1 MLPRTLTLSTR
12 APSLSAVGSLAM
24 KGAPAALASGPRSA
38 PAPNRTSALA
48 RATQSTHVPARFYA
62 TPATKKVVKSTI
74 EKIESN
80 PDMFCFQCE
89 QTEDTTGCTKVGV
102 CGKTPEVAA
111 MQDYTV
117 HMLKVLSSI
126 AHENRVQFGIDD
138 MATNT
143 FTIRAMF
150 ATLTN
155 VNFDAS
161 RFQEILTQCSRYI
174 QRHMHI
180 YEANCQE
187 NGVPVGLRHLLQPL
201 WKPTLDRHDNL
212 TIPELVARGNAVGI
226 VKRMNSFAPDF
237 RNQLALQELI
247 VYGIKGSCAY
257 AEHAEILS
265 ATDPKVFAFVHEALG
280 YLTKEEANRDIDALF
295 ALAMRVGENNL
306 LTMEVLDRGNTTRFG
321 HPVPTKCLITP
332 VKGKAILVS
341 GHDFAD
347 LESILQ
353 QTQGTGINVY
363 THGEMLPAHGYPK
376 LKSQYPHL
384 VANFGG
390 AWYEQR
396 QEFAKFKGAIVMTT
410 NCLSEPRA
418 SYINRLFTTG
428 TVGWPNVRHI
438 RNRDF
443 SEVIDCALKT
453 EGFAET
459 VEPAKYVNVGYA
471 RNAVISNADK
481 IVEAVKSGAISRFF
495 VIGGCD
501 GHERG
506 RSYFT
511 DLATNTPS
519 DSVILTQGCG
529 KFRFNRTEMAQQE
542 VIPGLPRVLDMGQ
555 CNDSYSSIRV
565 AQALAQ
571 HMTAGDIGKLP
582 LSFAISWL
590 EQKAVAVLLTLLYL
604 GVRNIR
610 LGPNLPA
617 FLTPQVL
624 QVLVDKFQIKP
635 ISSVETD
642 LPNMLENQ

>member
-1 MLPRTLTLSTR
+1 MLPRVLTSSTR
-12 APSLSAVGSLAM
+12 ISTFTSM
-24 KGAPAALASGPRSA
+24 AALARKSGPARRAIATSNGKTAAPRISRSA
-38 PAPNRTSALA
+38 AVQARNFAAPS
-48 RATQSTHVPARFYA
+48 SS
-62 TPATKKVVKSTI
+62 KKVVKTTQ
-74 EKIESN
+74 EKIDSN

-111 MQDYTV
+111 LQDYTV
-117 HMLKVLSSI
+117 HMLKVLSTI
-126 AHENRVQFGIDD
+126 AHENRVRFGIDD
-138 MATNT
+138 MATNVY
-143 FTIRAMF
+143 TIRAMF
-150 ATLTN
+150 STLTN
-155 VNFDAS
+155 VNFDS
-161 RFQEILTQCSRYI
+161 IRFQEILVQCSRYI

-180 YEANCQE
+180 YESNCKE
-187 NGVPVGLRHLLQPL
+187 KGMEVGLRHLMQPL
-201 WKPTLDRHDNL
+201 WKPALDAHDGL
-212 TIPELVARGNAVGI
+212 SIPELVARGNAVGI

-257 AEHAEILS
+257 AEHAEILAS
-265 ATDPKVFAFVHEALG
+265 TDPKVFAFVHEALG
-280 YLTKEEANRDIDALF
+280 YLTLEESNRDIDALF
-295 ALAMRVGENNL
+295 NLAMRVGENNL
-306 LTMEVLDRGNTTRFG
+306 LTMEVLDRGNTTKFG
-321 HPVPTKCLITP
+321 HPVPTKARITP
-332 VKGKAILVS
+332 VKGKSILVS

-376 LKSQYPHL
+376 LKNQYPHL

-453 EGFAET
+453 EGFEET
-459 VEPAKYVNVGYA
+459 VEPAKFVNVGYA
-471 RNAVISNADK
+471 RNTVISNADK
-481 IVEAVKSGAISRFF
+481 IIEAVKSGAISRFF

-506 RSYFT
+506 RSYFA

-519 DSVILTQGCG
+519 NSVILTQGCG
-529 KFRFNRTEMAQQE
+529 KYRFNRTEMAQQE

-555 CNDSYSSIRV
+555 CNDSYSAIRV
-565 AQALAQ
+565 AQALAK
-571 HMTAGDIGKLP
+571 HMTAGDISKLP

-590 EQKAVAVLLTLLYL
+590 EQKAVAVLLTLLHL

-617 FLTPQVL
+617 FLTQQVL
-624 QVLVDKFQIKP
+624 DVLVDKFQIKP
-635 ISSVETD
+635 ISSVEGD
-642 LPNMLENQ
+642 LPNMLNNQ